1 MFYSIMNGL
10 IPFRTMTLTGQGRVT
25 LVPDIAVIR
34 LGVQL
39 NGTDLTAIQTQNAVQ
54 SQAVLDALHRMGIT
68 DIRTFQYTIDK
79 YYENINGN
87 SVDRGFTVRNI
98 LEIRTKDID
107 RAGAVIDAAVNA
119 GANVVDLISFELSD
133 PESHY
138 LRALD
143 LAVASAV
150 AKAKSLSLELGTPVE
165 LIPVSITETSSMPR
179 PIQPFQRELAAT
191 PIVPGTLTVEAG
203 ISAEFAY

>member
-1 MFYSIMNGL
+1 MFDSIMKGL
-10 IPFRTMTLTGQGRVT
+10 VPFRTMTLTGQGRVT
-25 LVPDIAVIR
+25 LVPDVAVIR

-39 NGTDLTAIQTQNAVQ
+39 SGADLAAVQAQNAMQ

-68 DIRTFQYTIDK
+68 DIRTYQYTIDK
-79 YYENINGN
+79 FYENINGA

-98 LEIRTKDID
+98 MEIRTRDID
-107 RAGAVIDAAVNA
+107 QAGAVIDAAVNA
-119 GANVVDLISFELSD
+119 GANAVDLITFELSD
-133 PESHY
+133 PEIHY

-143 LAVASAV
+143 LAVMHAV
-150 AKAKSLSLELGTPVE
+150 EKAKSLSLDLGTPVE

-179 PIQPFQRELAAT
+179 PFQPFQRDLTAT
-191 PIVPGTLTVEAG
+191 PIVPGTVTVEAD

>member
-1 MFYSIMNGL
+1 MFDSIMKGL
-10 IPFRTMTLTGQGRVT
+10 VPFRTMTLTGQGRVT
-25 LVPDIAVIR
+25 LVPDVAVIR

-39 NGTDLTAIQTQNAVQ
+39 SGADLAAVQAQNAMQ

-68 DIRTFQYTIDK
+68 DIRTYQYTIDK
-79 YYENINGN
+79 FYENINGA

-98 LEIRTKDID
+98 MEIRTRDID
-107 RAGAVIDAAVNA
+107 QAGAVIDAAVNA
-119 GANVVDLISFELSD
+119 GANAVDLITFELSN
-133 PESHY
+133 PEIHY

-143 LAVASAV
+143 LAVMHAV
-150 AKAKSLSLELGTPVE
+150 DKAKSLSLDLGTPVE

-179 PIQPFQRELAAT
+179 PFQPFQRELTAT
-191 PIVPGTLTVEAG
+191 PIVPGTVTVEAD